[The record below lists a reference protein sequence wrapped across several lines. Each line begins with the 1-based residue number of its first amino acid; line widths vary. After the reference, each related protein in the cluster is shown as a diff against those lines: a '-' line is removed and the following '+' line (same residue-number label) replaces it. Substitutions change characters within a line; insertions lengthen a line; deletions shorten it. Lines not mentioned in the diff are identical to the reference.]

1 MAFEKWAARIAVWTG
16 ALITFGVLGFVIIF
30 IFVNGI
36 PYVNFD
42 LFATEYTQ
50 QNASLFPALVST
62 LYTIILSL
70 LISAPIGIFTAIYL
84 VEYADRSKPIV
95 KVISVAI
102 DTLAAV
108 PSIVFGLF
116 GFLFFV
122 TALKLQFSLISG
134 VLTMSI
140 MILPLII
147 RSTEE
152 ALIAVDRSLRE
163 ASYGLGAGKLR
174 TIFNV
179 ILPVAIPGIL
189 SGVLLAIGRII
200 GESAA
205 LIYTMGSAT
214 NIPADFKSS
223 GRTLAVHMYMLSREN
238 RFVDQAFATGVVLI
252 FVVLIL
258 NFISTLISR
267 RLQKN

>member
-1 MAFEKWAARIAVWTG
+1 MEFEKWAVRIAVWTG
-16 ALITFGVLGFVIIF
+16 AIITFGVLGFIIFF
-30 IFVNGI
+30 IFVNGL
-36 PYVNFD
+36 PYINAD
-42 LFATEYTQ
+42 LFAVNYTQ
-50 QNASLFPALVST
+50 ENGSLFPALITT
-62 LYTIILSL
+62 LYTIGLSL

-84 VEYADRSKPIV
+84 VEYADRSKSIV
-95 KVISVAI
+95 KIISVAI

-122 TALKLQFSLISG
+122 TSLHLEFSLISG

-179 ILPVAIPGIL
+179 VLPVAIPGIL

-214 NIPADFKSS
+214 NIPASFTSS

-238 RFVDQAFATGVVLI
+238 RYVDQAYATGVILI
-252 FVVLIL
+252 FVVLLL
-258 NFISTLISR
+258 NFLSTLISR
-267 RLQKN
+267 KLQKN